1 MPSTGG
7 TDAATSVWN
16 HSAKFTGN
24 SVLSRASN
32 LQLTV
37 AWGLLPFLVLGAG
50 LQKTFWVAEEM
61 GTVHLQLSWGV
72 PLHWRSFLKT
82 LIFCHRWE
90 ADKSTV
96 SKITPKAWKGH
107 FSSEDQSFCNAK
119 QMLYYS
125 SMVLIL
131 IREHLELQLH
141 FEGMITKPILQPALP
156 RPPIRANEGEK
167 QVGSSSQFFLLNG
180 YVWEET

>member
-24 SVLSRASN
+24 SVLSWASN

-131 IREHLELQLH
+131 MRTSWIAATFWRYDYQ
-141 FEGMITKPILQPALP
+141 TNSAA
-156 RPPIRANEGEK
+156 RPPPTPNQGKWRGK
-167 QVGSSSQFFLLNG
+167 TSWSSSQFFLLNG